1 MLEFMLISFMASEF
15 MFDLL
20 PAVSSGT
27 GWNGNGINIDGDG
40 RGWNR
45 SCAGTGRDG
54 SESGWGWVGME
65 TKSVGMGVISVAV

>member
-27 GWNGNGINIDGDG
+27 GMEWEWNGINIDGDG
-40 RGWNR
+40 RGW
-45 SCAGTGRDG
+45 
-54 SESGWGWVGME
+54 V
-65 TKSVGMGVISVAV
+65 